1 VTKVPKRLL
10 SQLAHVELVNPDPE
24 RSAWFFHDVLGLE
37 ETTREGDSIY
47 FRGWGEN
54 LHHSLVLTEGPEALG
69 HIAWRAAGPEELED
83 AAARLE
89 ASGHGE
95 GWVDPVTGHGRAY
108 RFRGP
113 GGHSRRSSGRSSATA
128 RRVTSRRCSRTGR
141 SGTARGAWPSA
152 RSTT

>member
-1 VTKVPKRLL
+1 MTNVPKRLI

-24 RSAWFFHDVLGLE
+24 RSAWFFHDVLGME
-37 ETTREGDSIY
+37 ETTREGGSIHC
-47 FRGWGEN
+47 RGWGEN

-69 HIAWRAAGPEELED
+69 HIGWRAAGPDELEE
-83 AAARLE
+83 AAERLE

-95 GWVDPVTGHGRAY
+95 GWVDPVCGHGRAY

-113 GGHSRRSSGRSSATA
+113 GVRPRRSSGRSSATG
-128 RRVTSRRCSRTGR
+128 RRATSRRCSPIDRSATGR
-141 SGTARGAWPSA
+141 AAWPSA